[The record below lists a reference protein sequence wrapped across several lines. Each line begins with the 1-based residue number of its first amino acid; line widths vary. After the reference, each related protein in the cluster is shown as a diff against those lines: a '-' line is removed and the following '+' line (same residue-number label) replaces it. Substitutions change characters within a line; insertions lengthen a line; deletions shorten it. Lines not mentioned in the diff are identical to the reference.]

1 MTKKR
6 ILLVDD
12 EPVVLAVSAKMLEHL
27 GYDVETC
34 AEGTEALMR
43 FQERPSRMDL
53 VMMDLWM
60 PGVRGDELAR
70 RFLEIRPDLP
80 ILLCSG
86 DRCHP
91 EDLDA
96 GRSGVHCVLSKPIRL
111 QELDRALQSAWK
123 RDAEAPPVSP

>member
-12 EPVVLAVSAKMLEHL
+12 EPVVLTVGAKMLEHL
-27 GYDVETC
+27 GHEVETY
-34 AEGTEALMR
+34 AEGTEALKR
-43 FQERPSRMDL
+43 FREAPSRLDL
-53 VMMDLWM
+53 VIMDLWM

-70 RFLEIRPDLP
+70 RFLDIRPDLP

-96 GRSGVHCVLSKPIRL
+96 GPSGVHRILTKPIRL
-111 QELDRALQSAWK
+111 QELDRALQNAWEQESEQHPSA
-123 RDAEAPPVSP
+123 